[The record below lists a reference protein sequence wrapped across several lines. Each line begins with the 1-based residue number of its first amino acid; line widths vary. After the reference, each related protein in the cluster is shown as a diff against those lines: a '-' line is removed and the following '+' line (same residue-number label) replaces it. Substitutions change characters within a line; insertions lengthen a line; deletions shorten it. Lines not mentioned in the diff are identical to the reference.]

1 MSGSPDRTGPHAFR
15 PCAIVPV
22 FDHEHA
28 VRQVVAGLR
37 DAGLPCILVDD
48 GSARACALVLDDL
61 AATVAGVT
69 LLRRARNGGKGAAV
83 ADGLRAALAAGYT
96 HGLQVDADGQH
107 AMADVARFLAAG
119 AARPDALVCGQPVF
133 DASMPRSRYI
143 LRYLTHVLVW
153 LNTLSLQVRDSM
165 CGFRLYPLAPVVA
178 MLAQERPGQRMDFD
192 IEVMVR
198 LHWRGLPMVWL
209 PTRVTYPADGVSH
222 FRLVLDN
229 VLISRLHARLFA
241 GMLWRAPRLLARH
254 RSGPRDAAH
263 A

>member
-1 MSGSPDRTGPHAFR
+1 MSGGQAVHASGSFR
-15 PCAIVPV
+15 PCAVVPV
-22 FDHEHA
+22 YDHEHA
-28 VRQVVAGLR
+28 VRRVVEQLGA
-37 DAGLPCILVDD
+37 AGLPCIVVDD
-48 GSARACALVLDDL
+48 GSSAPCARVLDEL
-61 AATVAGVT
+61 ARSVRGMT

-107 AMADVARFLAAG
+107 AIADVPRFLAAG

-133 DASMPRSRYI
+133 DASMPRSRYY

-178 MLAQERPGQRMDFD
+178 MLGEERPGQRMDFD

-198 LHWRGLPMVWL
+198 LSWRGLPMVWL

-222 FRLVLDN
+222 FRMVLDN
-229 VLISRLHARLFA
+229 VLITRLHARLFA
-241 GMLWRAPRLLARH
+241 GMLRRAPRLLAR
-254 RSGPRDAAH
+254 RQAIARDAAH